1 MRIANVGGRAILVKD
16 DRNIDV
22 HAASAGRFG
31 PDLVG
36 VHENWA
42 FFQAWASGVVDD
54 DGLVAEAGPGTGALG
69 APSPRPRQVF
79 AIGLNYAHHAEESGF
94 TAPEAPVVFTKFP
107 SCIVGPEHALHLP
120 RGNVDWEAELVVVI
134 GVHSHRIAREQ
145 AWGVVAGL
153 TVGQDLSERVL
164 QRSGPAPQ
172 FGLAKSFPGFGP
184 TGPVLVTPEELGDP
198 DDLLITCELNG
209 EIVQQARTSQ
219 MLFPVPVPA
228 LVAWISHVTPLYP
241 GDLIF
246 TGTPSGIGMS
256 RTPARFLAKGDHL
269 VTSIDGI
276 GSMTQRVLADGV
288 GGPSAAVLGAPR
300 GAA

>member
-1 MRIANVGGRAILVKD
+1 MRIANVGGRAALLQGEHV
-16 DRNIDV
+16 IDI
-22 HAASAGRFG
+22 HEASGGQFG
-31 PDLVG
+31 PDPVA
-36 VHENWA
+36 VYDSWA
-42 FFQAWASGVVDD
+42 TFQAWAETAVREPDEGSHASRVDA
-54 DGLVAEAGPGTGALG
+54 AELG

-79 AIGLNYAHHAEESGF
+79 AVGLNYSAHAAESGF
-94 TAPEAPVVFTKFP
+94 ERPEAPVVFTKFP
-107 SCIVGPEHALHLP
+107 SCIVGPQHDLRLP

-134 GVHSHRIAREQ
+134 GAHVHRIDQRQ

-184 TGPVLVTPEELGDP
+184 TGPALVTPDELENP
-198 DDLLITCELNG
+198 DDLEITCTLNG
-209 EIVQQARTSQ
+209 EVVQQSRTGD
-219 MLFPVPVPA
+219 MVFPVPA
-228 LVAWISHVTPLYP
+228 LVAWLSHVTPLHP

-256 RTPARFLAKGDHL
+256 RTPARFLGQGDEL
-269 VTSIDGI
+269 VTTIEGVGSI
-276 GSMTQRVLADGV
+276 SQRVVADSE
-288 GGPSAAVLGAPR
+288 GGPTASLLTAQG